1 MGLTAKAE
9 IKSVFLIVF
18 GVVLPALSDSCLCQC
33 ANLPGVKMLRSNA
46 EGASL
51 KGCNS
56 EDPSGLKAHLEGA
69 NLKGV
74 AMEGSQMTGINLRVA
89 KSAGNLG
96 DCWLLADLSSFRV
109 QWSSGCDL

>member
-1 MGLTAKAE
+1 
-9 IKSVFLIVF
+9 
-18 GVVLPALSDSCLCQC
+18 
-33 ANLPGVKMLRSNA
+33 MLRSNA

-56 EDPSGLKAHLEGA
+56 EDPSGLKANLESA

-96 DCWLLADLSSFRV
+96 DCWLLADLSSFRL
-109 QWSSGCDL
+109 QWSSGCDLQEANLRGSDVKGAIFEEMLTPLHTSQSVR